1 MLLLLGGQI
10 WCTINMNG
18 TKLSTMTDLTMSC
31 QSFGSV
37 FKTVCVWWVQE
48 GDYEMVYP
56 DHLERGT
63 FQVKIAKFDLDV
75 KDEGSL

>member
-1 MLLLLGGQI
+1 M
-10 WCTINMNG
+10 TRP
-18 TKLSTMTDLTMSC
+18 LSCHSFWVC
-31 QSFGSV
+31 FQS
-37 FKTVCVWWVQE
+37 VWVWGMQE

-56 DHLERGT
+56 DHLERGS

>member
-1 MLLLLGGQI
+1 MWG
-10 WCTINMNG
+10 M
-18 TKLSTMTDLTMSC
+18 
-31 QSFGSV
+31 
-37 FKTVCVWWVQE
+37 QE

-56 DHLERGT
+56 DNLERGS